1 MAVLNEKWVCVF
13 RSYGRFWQDWSM
25 GLCISA
31 VSESV
36 ERIWSD
42 FGERMSEIREFKG
55 RIFRIPR
62 YWSRSTGNL
71 IAISLSSWRRWTIF
85 RVWSRAIS
93 DLARDPLKKFS
104 SLTSCW
110 SRAKIAKARDPL
122 KIFNS
127 LTWCWSRAAIGLIAI
142 RLLQIPQNCSDSAL
156 ELPSSSRM
164 TCLYFLRLVFT
175 ISTVFT
181 SSPRLN

>member
-1 MAVLNEKWVCVF
+1 
-13 RSYGRFWQDWSM
+13 M
-25 GLCISA
+25 GLCLSA
-31 VSESV
+31 LSECL
-36 ERIWSD
+36 ERIWNV
-42 FGERMSEIREFKG
+42 FGERMREIREFIG
-55 RIFRIPR
+55 RILRFPR

-71 IAISLSSWRRWTIF
+71 IAISLSSWRRWRIF

-93 DLARDPLKKFS
+93 DPARDPLKKFS
-104 SLTSCW
+104 PLTSCW

-142 RLLQIPQNCSDSAL
+142 RLLQIPQNCSVSAL
-156 ELPSSSRM
+156 ELPASSRM
-164 TCLYFLRLVFT
+164 TCLYFLRIVFM

-181 SSPRLN
+181 SSPRLT